1 MGCCF
6 SEPTIEPP
14 VNIHTYPQPQ
24 PQLYGIPANIPI
36 SQIHANGNGYGY
48 VYGNIYGSAHNN
60 TLPYQPPFQAIHPE
74 IPQPTQYYQGQQLL
88 YPQSVY
94 QPYQSTHLHA
104 PSPSAPLP
112 SAPPPVSSSLIDNC

>member
-6 SEPTIEPP
+6 SEPTIEAP

-24 PQLYGIPANIPI
+24 PQLQVYGVPANIPI

-48 VYGNIYGSAHNN
+48 VYGNIYGNSS
-60 TLPYQPPFQAIHPE
+60 YQPPFQPE
-74 IPQPTQYYQGQQLL
+74 IPQPGQYYQGEQLL

-94 QPYQSTHLHA
+94 QPYQSSHLQA
-104 PSPSAPLP
+104 PMP
-112 SAPPPVSSSLIDNC
+112 SAPPPPPFSSVPPPHPSPIDNC